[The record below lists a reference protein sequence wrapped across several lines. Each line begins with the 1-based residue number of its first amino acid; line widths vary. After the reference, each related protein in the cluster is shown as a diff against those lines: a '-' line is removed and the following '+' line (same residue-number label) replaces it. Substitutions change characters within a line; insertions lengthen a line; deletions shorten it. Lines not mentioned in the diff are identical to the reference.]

1 MFLNLAV
8 NGVMIGSLYGLIAM
22 GFILIFKAT
31 GVFNLAQG
39 ELVMVGGFFFWWSL
53 VSLGL
58 NPVLAI
64 ALALIFAAL
73 LAMGIERFTM
83 RPLIGEPVLSVVMM
97 TLAISMILRG
107 GSLIVWNPEVKSCP
121 SIFPQNYLGFGSVS
135 FAPYL
140 LIGFLLSLFILLVFA
155 FFFAYTKLGLKM
167 RCVSDNQVGAQSI
180 GIPIS
185 RIMVATWII
194 SCLTATFGAII
205 FVSGI
210 GTVSVDLA
218 VLGMKGFAVGL
229 LAGLESLP
237 GALIAGV
244 IVGVGEI
251 LAKFYIDPLVGGGMG
266 DLFPFLVMMAIL
278 MVRPHGL
285 FGLKEIE
292 RV

>member
-8 NGVMIGSLYGLIAM
+8 NGVMLGSLYGLIAM

-39 ELVMVGGFFFWWSL
+39 ELVMIGGFFFWWSL
-53 VSLGL
+53 SILGL
-58 NPVLAI
+58 SPVLAVL
-64 ALALIFAAL
+64 LALVFATL
-73 LAMGIERFTM
+73 LAVGIEKFTM

-97 TLAISMILRG
+97 TMAISMILRG
-107 GSLIVWNPEVKSCP
+107 GSLIIWNPDVKSCP
-121 SIFPQNYLGFGSVS
+121 SIFPQNYITLGSVS
-135 FAPYL
+135 IAPYL
-140 LIGFLLSLFILLVFA
+140 LAGFLLSLLMLLF
-155 FFFAYTKLGLKM
+155 FWLFFAYTQLGLKM

-180 GIPIS
+180 GISIS
-185 RIMVATWII
+185 RIMTATWII
-194 SCLTATFGAII
+194 SCSAATLGAII

-218 VLGMKGFAVGL
+218 EVALKAFAVGL

-237 GALIAGV
+237 GALIAGA

-251 LAKFYIDPLVGGGMG
+251 LASFYIDPLVGGGMG
-266 DLFPFLVMMAIL
+266 ELFPFLVMMAIL
-278 MVRPHGL
+278 MIRPHGL
-285 FGLKEIE
+285 FGLKKIE